1 LRITARI
8 CEGVP
13 ASRRAAPRIHAM
25 VTSSDILRARI
36 LLVDDRRDNLDL
48 LEFALR
54 AAGYTHV
61 SSTQDPH
68 EVGTLHAAQ
77 SYDLI
82 LLDLQM
88 PGMDGFD
95 VMEELKGIEKDSY
108 LPVLAITA
116 QPSHKVRALKAGA
129 KDFISK
135 PFDMDEVLMRV
146 HNMLEVRL
154 LHDEACKHA
163 KLLESLALKDPLTG
177 LANRRLLPERVWMA
191 IAHARRNKSA
201 MAVIYLDLDGFKDIN
216 DTLGHAA
223 GDQLLKMVADRLV
236 AAVREEDTVARLGG
250 DEFMIALWH
259 VIGTDDTLK
268 VAAKLINT
276 VSRPYD
282 IDGHV
287 VTITISAGAS
297 IYPAHGEDV
306 DSLMKSADFALYAAK
321 RAGKNTYRLSGTD
334 EENA

>member
-116 QPSHKVRALKAGA
+116 QPSHKVRALKACA

-259 VIGTDDTLK
+259 VDRHRRHFEGRRKADQHRFE
-268 VAAKLINT
+268 T
-276 VSRPYD
+276 VRYRRPRRHDHDQRGRKHLPRSRRGCRQPHEKRGFRAVRSEARGQEYL
-282 IDGHV
+282 
-287 VTITISAGAS
+287 SAVG
-297 IYPAHGEDV
+297 
-306 DSLMKSADFALYAAK
+306 
-321 RAGKNTYRLSGTD
+321 N
-334 EENA
+334 